1 MTERIRWQQL
11 RPSEVDLRDSIAK
24 DTMTAMIQG
33 LLSSSPDAL
42 ANADMAAFARVAYG
56 VADAMMVERLK

>member
-1 MTERIRWQQL
+1 MTERIRWQSM
-11 RPSEVDLRDSIAK
+11 RPNEIDLRDSIAK

-33 LLSSSPDAL
+33 LLSSSPNSL
-42 ANADMAAFARVAYG
+42 ASADMASFARIAYA